1 VVIHHTAEKSFEK
14 ALQLLQTHNSGGP
27 VSAHYLIGRDGRLGQ
42 LVSEDERAWHAGSG
56 TWGPYRDMNSL
67 SIGIELDNTGFEPF
81 PDAQIEKL
89 LVLLE
94 DVTKRYGIPR
104 MNVVGHA
111 DVEPVLKTDPSA
123 WFPWQRLA
131 EKGFGL
137 WPDADLAPGPGGLR
151 SMGGPGLHRPQPQ
164 GQGRHRAGL
173 PPPPT
178 GPRRGVPWTRGTSGF
193 SRTSGPGSWPS
204 G

>member
-1 VVIHHTAEKSFEK
+1 MRPPFRSTLAGLLLLLAPLGCKPPHNPLAEWLPSDNHNPRRPQLVVIHHTAEKSFEK

-111 DVEPVLKTDPSA
+111 DVEPVL
-123 WFPWQRLA
+123 
-131 EKGFGL
+131 
-137 WPDADLAPGPGGLR
+137 
-151 SMGGPGLHRPQPQ
+151 
-164 GQGRHRAGL
+164 
-173 PPPPT
+173 
-178 GPRRGVPWTRGTSGF
+178 
-193 SRTSGPGSWPS
+193 
-204 G
+204 